1 MDPEQIQFL
10 ATNFWVCMLL
20 VGVGIIGSFL
30 KKLYDLQ
37 QTGTILMPNEFWRQ
51 QPYTVL
57 LCWFSAYML
66 AVFWLFSGLLNAPLA
81 LLTGVACD
89 YAFDTLR
96 ARAAGHM
103 RTGQESGT

>member
-1 MDPEQIQFL
+1 MTPEQIQAVAANL
-10 ATNFWVCMLL
+10 YVCMAL

-37 QTGTILMPNEFWRQ
+37 QAGTILTPQQFWRQ

-103 RTGQESGT
+103 RHGQDSGV